1 MPGPSGLWYNP
12 LNEAEDR
19 PARSGGI
26 RGEADARKE
35 ARMEKKRS
43 RVVAVPC
50 GDYDP
55 ERVFEAVRTGILAL
69 GGLEAFLRP
78 EERVLVKPNLLKPA
92 DADSA
97 VTTHPAVLRAVLRLL
112 QEYGCASVRFGD
124 SPGHDT
130 GAHALERLGFRED
143 EPVFGARLA
152 PMSEEVRVDFPE
164 GMTEKEFWFAREVTE
179 ADAII
184 NVCKMK
190 THAMM
195 RVTGA
200 VKNLFG
206 LLCGSR
212 KAREHV
218 KFPGVGLFARMLVD
232 IHRCVRPRLHVMDA
246 VVAMEGNGPG
256 SGTPTPMGLLL
267 FSADP
272 VALDAVFCALI
283 HMDPESVQTN
293 VQGEA
298 MGLGTWHED
307 RIELLLARP
316 GEEAAPMPLAAFAD
330 AFGDPDFRVDRKRTE
345 RMARS
350 LAMVSRLSRRPVI
363 HPERCV
369 HCGICVAHCPVPGKA
384 LSFRNGKDRPP
395 VYDRKKCIRC
405 YCCQEMCPRK
415 AITAGRF
422 GRSMD

>member
-1 MPGPSGLWYNP
+1 
-12 LNEAEDR
+12 
-19 PARSGGI
+19 
-26 RGEADARKE
+26 
-35 ARMEKKRS
+35 MEKEGKRS

-50 GDYDP
+50 GDYEP
-55 ERVFEAVRTGILAL
+55 ERVYTAVRAGIEAL

-97 VTTHPAVLRAVLRLL
+97 VTTHPAVLRAVFRLL
-112 QEYGCASVRFGD
+112 EEYGCGSVRFGD

-130 GAHALERLGFRED
+130 GTHALERLGFRAD
-143 EPVFGARLA
+143 EPVCGAHLT
-152 PMSEEVRVDFPE
+152 PMSEEVRVEFPE

-179 ADAII
+179 ADAVI

-190 THAMM
+190 THALM
-195 RVTGA
+195 RITGA

-206 LLCGSR
+206 LLCGTR
-212 KAREHV
+212 KAREHMR
-218 KFPGVGLFARMLVD
+218 FPNDGLFARMLVD
-232 IHRCVRPRLHVMDA
+232 IHRCVKPRLHIMDA

-256 SGTPTPMGLLL
+256 AGTPRPMGLLL

-272 VALDAVFCALI
+272 VALDAVFCALV
-283 HMDPESVQTN
+283 HVDPETVQTN

-307 RIELLLARP
+307 RIELLLTKP
-316 GEEAAPMPLAAFAD
+316 GEDGAAVPVALDAVAEAY
-330 AFGDPDFRVDRKRTE
+330 GDPDFDVVRDKTSSPL
-345 RMARS
+345 ARS
-350 LAMVSRLSRRPVI
+350 LSMLAVFSRRPFI
-363 HPERCV
+363 DPGRCV
-369 HCGICVAHCPVPGKA
+369 RCGICVAHCPVPGKA

-405 YCCQEMCPRK
+405 YCCQEMCPQK
-415 AITAGRF
+415 AITAGRW
-422 GRSMD
+422 GRRG

>member
-1 MPGPSGLWYNP
+1 M
-12 LNEAEDR
+12 AEQ
-19 PARSGGI
+19 
-26 RGEADARKE
+26 
-35 ARMEKKRS
+35 KKS
-43 RVVAVPC
+43 IVVAVPC
-50 GDYDP
+50 GDYEP
-55 ERVFEAVRTGILAL
+55 EKVYEAVRAGVEAL
-69 GGLEAFLRP
+69 GGFGGFVRP

-92 DADSA
+92 EADTA

-112 QEYGCASVRFGD
+112 QESGCESVRFGD

-130 GAHALERLGFRED
+130 GTHALERLGFSAG

-152 PMSEEVRVDFPE
+152 PMTEEVRVDFPE
-164 GMTEKEFWFAREVTE
+164 GMTEKEFWFVREVTE

-190 THAMM
+190 THALM
-195 RVTGA
+195 RITGA

-206 LLCGSR
+206 LLCGTR
-212 KAREHV
+212 KAREHM
-218 KFPGVGLFARMLVD
+218 KFPNDGLFARMLVD
-232 IHRCVRPRLHVMDA
+232 IHRCVKPRLHIMDA

-256 SGTPTPMGLLL
+256 AGTPRQMGLLL

-298 MGLGTWHED
+298 MGLGTWHSEN
-307 RIELLLARP
+307 IELLLAKSSDSP
-316 GEEAAPMPLAAFAD
+316 AEAMPLNEFAETYG
-330 AFGDPDFRVDRKRTE
+330 ASDFDVIRDQKTTLS
-345 RMARS
+345 RS
-350 LAMVSRLSRRPVI
+350 LSMLAFLQRRPVI
-363 HPERCV
+363 DAKRCV

-384 LSFRNGKDRPP
+384 LSFRNGKDQPP

-405 YCCQEMCPRK
+405 YCCQEMCPQK
-415 AITAGRF
+415 AITASRF
-422 GRSMD
+422 GRA

>member
-1 MPGPSGLWYNP
+1 M
-12 LNEAEDR
+12 
-19 PARSGGI
+19 
-26 RGEADARKE
+26 KE
-35 ARMEKKRS
+35 EKS

-50 GDYDP
+50 GDYEP
-55 ERVFEAVRTGILAL
+55 ETVYEAVRTGIRAL
-69 GGLEAFLRP
+69 GGLEGFLRP

-92 DADSA
+92 EAESA

-112 QEYGCASVRFGD
+112 EEYGCASVRFGD

-130 GAHALERLGFRED
+130 GTHALERLGFRTD

-152 PMSEEVRVDFPE
+152 PMTEEVRVDFPE

-206 LLCGSR
+206 LLCGTR

-218 KFPGVGLFARMLVD
+218 RFPGDGLFARMLVD
-232 IHRCVRPRLHVMDA
+232 IHRCVKPRLHILDA

-256 SGTPTPMGLLL
+256 AGTPKHMGLLL

-283 HMDPESVQTN
+283 GLDPETVQTN

-298 MGLGTWHED
+298 MGLGTWRAD

-316 GEEAAPMPLAAFAD
+316 GEDGPGTPMALDSFAD
-330 AFGDPDFRVDRKRTE
+330 AFGDPEFDVVRDKPSLL
-345 RMARS
+345 ARS
-350 LAMVSRLSRRPVI
+350 LSLLSRFSRRPVI
-363 HPERCV
+363 HAERCV

-384 LSFRNGKDRPP
+384 LSFRNGKDQPP

-405 YCCQEMCPRK
+405 YCCQEMCPQK
-415 AITAGRF
+415 AITAGRR
-422 GRSMD
+422 GSGSRPVAKQEKR